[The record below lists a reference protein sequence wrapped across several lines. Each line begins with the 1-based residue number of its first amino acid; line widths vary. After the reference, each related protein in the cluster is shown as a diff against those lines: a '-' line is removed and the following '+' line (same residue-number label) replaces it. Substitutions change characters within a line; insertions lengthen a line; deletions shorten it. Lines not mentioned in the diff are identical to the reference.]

1 MLVMMRR
8 APFTF
13 GTINMKKYSTLIF
26 DLFDTILDFNF
37 KQLPYVD
44 KNGVRSRT
52 TSKEVFTVFNEGY
65 PDISF
70 DEFYPHF
77 IESYHAFLEIKK
89 KEFRE
94 FPNRERFKIM
104 LESMGITP
112 DDNTRGLEDEM
123 VRAHMKGL
131 ASCVE
136 YPKTNKETLLL
147 AKAKGY
153 RMAIVSN
160 FDYAPTA
167 RSLIEKFGIAELFES
182 IVISEDVGWRK
193 PKDIIFK
200 KSLSELEIDPD
211 EALFI
216 GDNFGADIKGSRG
229 VGMDGVWI
237 NRNREPENNLV
248 PEPVYIIKALPE
260 ISTFI

>member
-1 MLVMMRR
+1 
-8 APFTF
+8 
-13 GTINMKKYSTLIF
+13 MKKYTTLIF

-37 KQLPYVD
+37 KQLPYID

-52 TSKEVFTVFNEGY
+52 TSKEVFAVFSKYY
-65 PDISF
+65 PDIAF
-70 DEFYPHF
+70 DDFYPHF

-94 FPNRERFKIM
+94 YPNRERFKIM
-104 LESMGITP
+104 LDSMDITP
-112 DDNTRGLEDEM
+112 DQDTCRLEDEM
-123 VRAHMKGL
+123 VKAHMKGL

-136 YPKTNKETLLL
+136 YPQANKETLLL

-167 RSLIEKFGIAELFES
+167 RMLIDKFGIGELFES
-182 IVISEDVGWRK
+182 IIISEEVGWRK

-200 KSLSELEIDPD
+200 KSLSELNIDPG

-216 GDNFGADIKGSRG
+216 GDNFGADIQGSKG
-229 VGMDGVWI
+229 VGIDGVWI
-237 NRNREPENNLV
+237 NRNRESEKNLA

-260 ISTFI
+260 ICTFI

>member
-1 MLVMMRR
+1 M
-8 APFTF
+8 PFAF
-13 GTINMKKYSTLIF
+13 GTIIMKKYSTLIF
-26 DLFDTILDFNF
+26 DLFDTIVDFNF

-52 TSKEVFTVFNEGY
+52 TSKEVFAVFNEFY
-65 PDISF
+65 PDVSF
-70 DEFYPHF
+70 DEFYPYF
-77 IESYHAFLEIKK
+77 TQSYHIFQEMKK
-89 KEFRE
+89 KEYRE
-94 FPNRERFKIM
+94 FPNRERFKLM
-104 LESMGITP
+104 LGSMDITP
-112 DDNTRGLEDEM
+112 SEKTRSLEDKM
-123 VRAHMKGL
+123 VEAHMNGL

-136 YPKTNKETLLL
+136 FPEANNDTLLL

-167 RSLIEKFGIAELFES
+167 RMLIDKFGIKELFES

-200 KSLSELEIDPD
+200 KSLSELAIDPG

-216 GDNFGADIKGSRG
+216 GDNFEADIKGSKK
-229 VGMDGVWI
+229 VGIDGVWI
-237 NRNREPENNLV
+237 NRNKALVENLD
-248 PEPVYIIKALPE
+248 PEPFYIIRALPE